1 MNCLQ
6 LFFLLGTT
14 LAKADFISSVLQGFL
29 FLPEDSLD
37 DTCPPGDFKCASHA
51 VCIRQAWRC
60 DGENDCPDAS
70 DEKDCPPS
78 FCALSEFQC
87 RDPPACIPA
96 RWACDGET
104 DCTDSSDEAN
114 AACTWFRRRSKPCE
128 GGSFRCANS
137 RCIPLKFMCD
147 GENDCKDNSDES
159 SCPVCRPGKFLCRS
173 GSCIPEK
180 YRCDG
185 VDDCK
190 DNTDEEGCEPDD
202 NSTPRPLETPSTAS
216 TIPPT
221 ITTTA
226 RTTTTT
232 STTPTTRPRETS
244 PKTTTT
250 CSSDQTPCRD
260 GSKCIP
266 ISWLCDKAADCAD
279 GSDENNERCASECG
293 EDQFRCNQSGICL
306 PATWRCDSQ
315 TDCSDGS
322 DEAGCDAGQCLP
334 REWRCENGRCIQ
346 EKWRC
351 DGDKDCPDGSDE
363 KDCEA
368 PQCSETEFRCGDGRC
383 LPKKWR
389 CDEDQDCEDGSD
401 ETDCTSSSRPDPCSP
416 NEFSCGDG
424 ECIHQSWVCDGD
436 ADCRNLADETDCAA
450 EPPTPENKDC
460 SPGYFRCE
468 PSGCISEER
477 ICDGQTDCED
487 ASDEKDC
494 GVNECLDNNGGCEHL
509 CQNLRVGYTCR
520 CKDGFR
526 LQGNTT
532 CVDLDECATPGYCSQ
547 LCENGY
553 GVYSC
558 SCLSGYHLQAGG
570 TCMATGQEPYL
581 IVSNRR
587 EIVRFNVRTSAKTA
601 ILTQDLRSVIA
612 VDVDLARGRLFW
624 TDVGTQR
631 IMSATL
637 PPVDA
642 KEATADD
649 VQVVFSTDVLIPDGI
664 AVDWVYGHVYWT
676 DTGLD
681 TISVGTM
688 DGTWRTTLVDT
699 GLQEPRGIVVDP
711 EQGLMYWTDWGSDPK
726 IERAWMDGQHREV
739 IVGDNIT
746 WPNGLAIDFVS
757 RRLFWLDGKKGTVE
771 SSDLLGGDRMVI
783 IEHPASHLFGLEVFE
798 DTVYFSDWEMFSL
811 YGASKFNGSDKHVL
825 SDDFFMPMDVAI
837 VHPLKQA
844 KAINYCLD
852 QSGQLYCTHL
862 CLPVPPKEGHK
873 NYTCACA
880 DGYMKGDSDSCTSV
894 EQDLDSEMKT
904 PSVLAEKVTPTVVP
918 TAKTA
923 PVTSRTEIPTS
934 ATTTPSSPI
943 VASTTAHTNGEVD
956 SNILEESRFN
966 ATEDE
971 DINIIRKHGVL
982 SDSTAGESCGGPGR
996 FLCMAGS
1003 CVEGRAVCDGATDC
1017 ADWDDEGPVVCNED
1031 EFLLIPSSSEVRAV
1045 SIKTGGHNV
1054 VVPPEEGR
1062 NIITV
1067 DSDVQTG
1074 TVYWSD
1080 QFKGIYSHK
1089 LGSEEPPRGI
1099 FTGKNSTFDG
1109 LAVDWIHQN
1118 LYWTE
1123 TMGEAICV
1131 MNLQNGRWR
1140 TLIKEDVKRP
1150 FAIALDPIDG
1160 WVYFADWAYP
1170 ASIER
1175 VGMDGWER
1183 RAIITEQIIWPS
1195 GLAIDFHSR
1204 KLFWSDA
1211 KINSIW
1217 SSDMDGKNRRIIV
1230 GSRRLSRPL
1239 ALDILQNTLFWMDWD
1254 VDSVKRVDKNTGKQK
1269 SLLLVQTLDNPL
1281 HMLVHAGWKQ
1291 PKGTNRCGE
1300 NNGGCSDLC
1309 LPTPKP
1315 FNSRRDFTCT
1325 CGEGFVLAD
1334 DGVTCHAQ

>member
-6 LFFLLGTT
+6 LFFLLGTA

-37 DTCPPGDFKCASHA
+37 DTCPEGDFKCHSHA
-51 VCIRQAWRC
+51 VCIREGWRC
-60 DGENDCPDAS
+60 DGENDCYDGS
-70 DEKDCPPS
+70 DELDCPES
-78 FCALSEFQC
+78 FCAKSEFQC
-87 RDPPACIPA
+87 QDPPSCIPA
-96 RWACDGET
+96 RWACDGER
-104 DCTDSSDEAN
+104 DCADSSDEADT
-114 AACTWFRRRSKPCE
+114 ACAWFRRRSKPCE
-128 GGSFRCANS
+128 GGSFRCSNS

-147 GENDCKDNSDES
+147 GEDDCKDNSDES
-159 SCPVCRPGKFLCRS
+159 SCPVCRLGKFLCKS
-173 GSCIPEK
+173 GSCIPDK

-190 DNTDEEGCEPDD
+190 DNSDEEGCEPE
-202 NSTPRPLETPSTAS
+202 NS
-216 TIPPT
+216 
-221 ITTTA
+221 TTA
-226 RTTTTT
+226 RQQRTTAQTFTISPSTTTTT
-232 STTPTTRPRETS
+232 SRTTYATSTTTRSETS
-244 PKTTTT
+244 PKTTVT
-250 CSSDQTPCRD
+250 CSSDQTMCRD
-260 GSKCIP
+260 GSQCIP
-266 ISWLCDKAADCAD
+266 NSWLCDKAADCAD
-279 GSDENNERCASECG
+279 GSDEDNCAAECRK
-293 EDQFRCNQSGICL
+293 DQFRCNGSGICL
-306 PATWRCDSQ
+306 PAAWRCDSQ
-315 TDCSDGS
+315 PDCTDGS
-322 DEAGCDAGQCLP
+322 DEAGCGQECLP
-334 REWRCENGRCIQ
+334 EEWRCDIGRCIK

-363 KDCEA
+363 KDCET
-368 PQCSETEFRCGDGRC
+368 PTCSETQFRCPDGRC
-383 LPKKWR
+383 LPSKWR
-389 CDEDQDCEDGSD
+389 CDGQDDCKDGPPGSD
-401 ETDCTSSSRPDPCSP
+401 EAGCDASSAPQPCATF
-416 NEFSCGDG
+416 EFHCGDG
-424 ECIHQSWVCDGD
+424 ECIHETWVCDGD
-436 ADCRNLADETDCAA
+436 GDCSNIADEMNCAA
-450 EPPTPENKDC
+450 EPPTQKEKNC
-460 SPGYFRCE
+460 SAGYFRCE
-468 PSGCISEER
+468 PNGCISEER
-477 ICDGQTDCED
+477 ICDEQVDCED

-494 GVNECLDNNGGCEHL
+494 GVNECLDNNGGCEQL
-509 CQNLRVGYTCR
+509 CQNLRVGHTCR

-526 LQGNTT
+526 LQDNTT
-532 CVDLDECATPGYCSQ
+532 CADLDECGVPGYCSQ
-547 LCENGY
+547 LCENGF
-553 GVYSC
+553 GMYSC
-558 SCLSGYHLQAGG
+558 SCLGGYELQTGGKCVASGK
-570 TCMATGQEPYL
+570 EPYL

-587 EIVRFNVRTSAKTA
+587 EIVRLNVRTMSKTV
-601 ILTQDLRSVIA
+601 ILTKDLRSVIA
-612 VDVDLARGRLFW
+612 VDVDVARGRLFW
-624 TDVGTQR
+624 TDVGTQK
-631 IMSATL
+631 INSAAL
-637 PPVDA
+637 PPADA

-649 VQVVFSTDVLIPDGI
+649 VQTVFSSDVSIPDGI

-688 DGTWRTTLVDT
+688 DGAWRKTLVDT
-699 GLQEPRGIVVDP
+699 GLKEPRAIVVDP

-726 IERAWMDGQHREV
+726 IERAWMDGQQREV

-746 WPNGLAIDFVS
+746 WPNGLAIDYVS
-757 RRLFWLDGKKGTVE
+757 RRLFWLDGKKGTLE

-783 IEHPASHLFGLEVFE
+783 TQHPASHLFGLEVFE

-825 SDDFFMPMDVAI
+825 SDDFFMPMDVSI
-837 VHPLKQA
+837 VHPLKQT
-844 KAINYCLD
+844 KATNYCLD
-852 QSGQLYCTHL
+852 QSGRSYCTHL

-880 DGYMKGDSDSCTSV
+880 DGPLDQDGGLCTGV
-894 EQDLDSEMKT
+894 EQELDFEMKT
-904 PSVLAEKVTPTVVP
+904 PSELVDKITPTAVP
-918 TAKTA
+918 TTRTV
-923 PVTSRTEIPTS
+923 PVTSQTQTPSPTPTPES
-934 ATTTPSSPI
+934 SMETVETTTVHS
-943 VASTTAHTNGEVD
+943 NGEVD
-956 SNILEESRFN
+956 SNKLLESQFN
-966 ATEDE
+966 TTEF
-971 DINIIRKHGVL
+971 NIIRKHGVL

-996 FLCMAGS
+996 FLCSAGN
-1003 CVEGRAVCDGATDC
+1003 CVEGQAVCDGKTDC
-1017 ADWDDEGPVVCNED
+1017 ADWGDEGPIVCNED

-1074 TVYWSD
+1074 TIYWSD
-1080 QFKGIYSHK
+1080 QFRGIYSHK
-1089 LGSEEPPRGI
+1089 VGSEEPPTGI

-1211 KINSIW
+1211 KIDSIW

-1239 ALDILQNTLFWMDWD
+1239 ALDILQDTLFWMDWD
-1254 VDSVKRVDKNTGKQK
+1254 VDSVKRVDKKTGTQK
-1269 SLLLVQTLDNPL
+1269 SLLIVQTLDNPL

-1291 PKGTNRCGE
+1291 PKGRNRCGE

-1315 FNSRRDFTCT
+1315 FNSRRDFTCA
-1325 CGEGFVLAD
+1325 CGEGFILAD
-1334 DGVTCHAQ
+1334 DGVTCNSQ